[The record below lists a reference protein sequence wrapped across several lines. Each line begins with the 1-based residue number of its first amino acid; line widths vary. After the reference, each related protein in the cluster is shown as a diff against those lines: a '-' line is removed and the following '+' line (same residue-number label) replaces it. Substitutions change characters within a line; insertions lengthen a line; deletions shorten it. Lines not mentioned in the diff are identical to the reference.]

1 MGAFGWYF
9 WSQGAASG
17 GAVTTGLGAA
27 LVIGQATAAERL
39 VGGQGVV
46 GGGVSGGLSRLV
58 VRPGIVACGFGF
70 LFHGGKLLSLGFVEA
85 RVNALEKHV
94 YHFC

>member
-1 MGAFGWYF
+1 M
-9 WSQGAASG
+9 
-17 GAVTTGLGAA
+17 
-27 LVIGQATAAERL
+27 VIGQAPAAERL

-58 VRPGIVACGFGF
+58 VRPIRACGFGF

-94 YHFC
+94 YHFG